1 MVVRAKRLAD
11 VRTGDGSVRGWP
23 GRMGS
28 ALAFGVGDL
37 DTVVVALAGFLL
49 RGGIVLL
56 ALPSVVLPSVIGI
69 AGVTGID
76 AFGIDGRP
84 TPWLYEMVAI
94 AVGAAILW
102 LALASFIG
110 SLIDVWLI
118 EATTDATTRPVRRGR
133 PLPDSGLLLDMVA
146 VRGICLLPVVGA
158 VAWAGARIYTTA
170 YAELTSPTNLATPL
184 PVRVVENTVD
194 AVIVVFLVWL
204 VTETIAALAVR
215 RLVLYGGGVGR
226 SILGA
231 FARIIRRPVST
242 ALTVLASTGAT
253 VLATVIALAATST
266 AFDWCRIAARN
277 QQPIAASLGFGPLS
291 TTRDFRPVVF
301 LLAALVLAAAW
312 VTAAA
317 ISGIASACRSA
328 AWTSEVLESMPNAQ
342 TDPAAGELGLSGVSG
357 ERSGD

>member
-1 MVVRAKRLAD
+1 MAV
-11 VRTGDGSVRGWP
+11 
-23 GRMGS
+23 
-28 ALAFGVGDL
+28 ALAFGIGGL

-84 TPWLYEMVAI
+84 TPWLYEIVAI

-102 LALASFIG
+102 LALASFVG

-118 EATTDATTRPVRRGR
+118 EATVDATARPVRRGR
-133 PLPDSGLLLDMVA
+133 PWPERGLLLDMVA
-146 VRGICLLPVVGA
+146 VRGICLLPVAAA
-158 VAWAGARIYTTA
+158 VAWASTRIFTTA

-184 PVRVVENTVD
+184 PVRVMENSAD
-194 AVIVVFLVWL
+194 AVIVVLLVWL
-204 VTETIAALAVR
+204 AMETVAAVAVR
-215 RLVLYGGGVGR
+215 RLVLSGGGVER

-231 FARIIRRPVST
+231 LVQIVRMPLST
-242 ALTVLASTGAT
+242 ASTVLASTGASA
-253 VLATVIALAATST
+253 LATVIALAATST

-277 QQPIAASLGFGPLS
+277 EQPMAISLGFGALS

-301 LLAALVLAAAW
+301 LLAALALATAWVVAAAL
-312 VTAAA
+312 
-317 ISGIASACRSA
+317 SGIASACRSA
-328 AWTSEVLESMPNAQ
+328 AWTGEVLATMSDVKASPA
-342 TDPAAGELGLSGVSG
+342 TDALGLSGVPG

>member
-1 MVVRAKRLAD
+1 
-11 VRTGDGSVRGWP
+11 
-23 GRMGS
+23 MGL

-37 DTVVVALAGFLL
+37 DTIVVALAGFLL

-118 EATTDATTRPVRRGR
+118 EATTDATDRPARRGR
-133 PLPDSGLLLDMVA
+133 PLPDIGLLLDMVA
-146 VRGICLLPVVGA
+146 VRGICLLPVAAA
-158 VAWAGARIYTTA
+158 VAWASARIYTTA
-170 YAELTSPTNLATPL
+170 YAELTSPSNLATPL
-184 PVRVVENTVD
+184 PVRVVENTAD

-204 VTETIAALAVR
+204 AMETIAALAVR
-215 RLVLYGGGVGR
+215 RLVFSGGGVGR
-226 SILGA
+226 SILGTLA
-231 FARIIRRPVST
+231 QMIRRPLST
-242 ALTVLASTGAT
+242 AFTVLAATGAS
-253 VLATVIALAATST
+253 VLTTAIALAATST

-277 QQPIAASLGFGPLS
+277 EQPIAISLGFGTLS
-291 TTRDFRPVVF
+291 TTRDFRPIVF

-312 VTAAA
+312 VAAAA

-328 AWTSEVLESMPNAQ
+328 AWTGEVLASMPNAQ
-342 TDPAAGELGLSGVSG
+342 TGPAAGELGLSGVPG